1 MVLGD
6 MVVLSE
12 GSEFLILGFQLQN
25 PKPQTRLS
33 LPVFNWIA
41 IDVGFV
47 DGCGGFDIVF
57 PRKVILR

>member
-1 MVLGD
+1 MELEDVKVDEL
-6 MVVLSE
+6 V
-12 GSEFLILGFQLQN
+12 GFSSTIE
-25 PKPQTRLS
+25 PEPRLS